1 MLCTH
6 CVHPL
11 CNLPSF
17 SGVEARFFED
27 LSLDWEG
34 LYPDLHPQALFP
46 FISLNALLSCLAL
59 PLIHQDRMS
68 CIFYVIVCP
77 WQFHC
82 LLLFLSFSLPLASMP
97 LMRLFNIF
105 V

>member
-1 MLCTH
+1 MIMLCTH

-17 SGVEARFFED
+17 SDVEARFFED

-34 LYPDLHPQALFP
+34 LHLDLHPQVLSLF
-46 FISLNALLSCLAL
+46 FYIFLNALLSCLAL
-59 PLIHQDRMS
+59 PLIHQDYMS
-68 CIFYVIVCP
+68 CIFYVIECP

-82 LLLFLSFSLPLASMP
+82 SLLFLSFFPPCQHA
-97 LMRLFNIF
+97 FDET